1 MAQQERAVRTR
12 EAVIQAAAEAFADAG
27 FLATSMADIFA
38 RAGVTKGALYFHFT
52 SKEELAFAI
61 IDAEEQAAAEMIESV
76 MATDSPPLQKL
87 IDISFRWAHLIQS
100 NSIVQAGL
108 RMIIEQGTYS
118 RPMPQPYTQ
127 WQDLS
132 AQLFAQAQERGEL
145 ERSVDARNMAE
156 FIVSSFTGAQI
167 VSQVVSGHKDLLQRV
182 ERMWQLLLKGL
193 LPPGNPIVFFPR
205 FEP

>member
-12 EAVIQAAAEAFADAG
+12 EAVILAAAEAFADAG

-61 IDAEEQAAAEMIESV
+61 IDAEEEAAAELIGSV
-76 MATDSPPLQKL
+76 MATDTPPLQKL
-87 IDISFRWAHLIQS
+87 IDISFRWAHLIQ
-100 NSIVQAGL
+100 NSPVVKAGV

-118 RPMPQPYTQ
+118 RPMPLPYDQ
-127 WQDLS
+127 WQELAS
-132 AQLFAQAQERGEL
+132 QLLAQAQERGEL
-145 ERSVDARNMAE
+145 ERGVDVRVMAE
-156 FIVSSFTGAQI
+156 FIVSSFTGAQV
-167 VSQVVSGHKDLLQRV
+167 VSQVVSGHKDLMQRV

-193 LPPGNPIVFFPR
+193 LPQGNPIVFFPR
-205 FEP
+205 FES

>member
-12 EAVIQAAAEAFADAG
+12 EAVIRAAAEAFADAG

-61 IDAEEQAAAEMIESV
+61 IDAEEQAAGELIESV
-76 MATDSPPLQKL
+76 MSTDSPPLQKL

-100 NSIVQAGL
+100 NPIVQAGL

-118 RPMPQPYTQ
+118 RPMPLPYNA
-127 WQDLS
+127 WQELS
-132 AQLFAQAQERGEL
+132 AQLLTQAQERGEL
-145 ERSVDARNMAE
+145 ERSVDVRNMAE

-167 VSQVVSGHKDLLQRV
+167 VSQVVSGHKDLVQRV
-182 ERMWQLLLKGL
+182 ERMWQLLLKGI

-205 FEP
+205 FES

>member
-12 EAVIQAAAEAFADAG
+12 EAVIRAAAEAFADAG

-61 IDAEEQAAAEMIESV
+61 IDAEEQAAGEMIGSV
-76 MATDSPPLQKL
+76 MASDSPPLQKL
-87 IDISFRWAHLIQS
+87 IDISFRWAHLIQ
-100 NSIVQAGL
+100 NNPIVQAGL

-118 RPMPQPYTQ
+118 RPMPLPYNQ
-127 WQDLS
+127 WQELS
-132 AQLFAQAQERGEL
+132 SQLLAQAQERGEL
-145 ERSVDARNMAE
+145 EKTVDVRNMAE

-167 VSQVVSGHKDLLQRV
+167 VSQVVSGHKDLVQRI

>member
-12 EAVIQAAAEAFADAG
+12 EAVIRAAAEAFADAG

-61 IDAEEQAAAEMIESV
+61 IDAEEQAAAEMIGSV
-76 MATDSPPLQKL
+76 MASDSPPLQKL

-100 NSIVQAGL
+100 NPIVQAGL

-118 RPMPQPYTQ
+118 RPMPLPYNQ

-132 AQLFAQAQERGEL
+132 SQLLAQAQERGEL
-145 ERSVDARNMAE
+145 EKTVDVRNMAE

-167 VSQVVSGHKDLLQRV
+167 VSQVVSGHKDLVQRI

-193 LPPGNPIVFFPR
+193 LPPGNPVVFFPR

>member
-12 EAVIQAAAEAFADAG
+12 EAVILAAAEAFADAG

-61 IDAEEQAAAEMIESV
+61 IDAEEEAAAELIGSV
-76 MATDSPPLQKL
+76 MATDTPPLQKL

-100 NSIVQAGL
+100 SPVVKAGV

-118 RPMPQPYTQ
+118 RPMPLPYDQ
-127 WQDLS
+127 WQELASQLLS
-132 AQLFAQAQERGEL
+132 QAQERGEL
-145 ERSVDARNMAE
+145 ERGVDVRMMAE
-156 FIVSSFTGAQI
+156 FIVSSFTGAQV
-167 VSQVVSGHKDLLQRV
+167 VSQVVSGHKDLMQRV

-193 LPPGNPIVFFPR
+193 LPQGNPIVFFPR
-205 FEP
+205 FES

>member
-38 RAGVTKGALYFHFT
+38 RAGVTKGALYFHFA

-76 MATDSPPLQKL
+76 MASDSPPLQKL

>member
-12 EAVIQAAAEAFADAG
+12 EAVVRAAAEAFADAG

-61 IDAEEQAAAEMIESV
+61 IDAEEQAAGELIESV
-76 MATDSPPLQKL
+76 MSTDSPPLQKL

-100 NSIVQAGL
+100 NPIVQAGL

-118 RPMPQPYTQ
+118 RPMPLPYNA
-127 WQDLS
+127 WQELS
-132 AQLFAQAQERGEL
+132 AQLLTQAQERGEL
-145 ERSVDARNMAE
+145 ERSVDVRNMAE

-167 VSQVVSGHKDLLQRV
+167 VSQVVSGHKDLVQRV
-182 ERMWQLLLKGL
+182 ERMWQLLLKGI

-205 FEP
+205 FES

>member
-12 EAVIQAAAEAFADAG
+12 EAVIRAAAEAFADAG

-61 IDAEEQAAAEMIESV
+61 IDAEEQAAGELIESV
-76 MATDSPPLQKL
+76 MSTDSPPLQKL

-100 NSIVQAGL
+100 NPIVQAGL

-118 RPMPQPYTQ
+118 RPMPLPYNA
-127 WQDLS
+127 WQELS
-132 AQLFAQAQERGEL
+132 AQLLTQAQERGEL
-145 ERSVDARNMAE
+145 ERSVDVRSMAE

-167 VSQVVSGHKDLLQRV
+167 VSQVVSGHKDLVQRV

-193 LPPGNPIVFFPR
+193 LPAGNPIVFFPR
-205 FEP
+205 FES

>member
-12 EAVIQAAAEAFADAG
+12 EAVVRAAAEAFADAG

-61 IDAEEQAAAEMIESV
+61 IDAEEQAAGELIESV
-76 MATDSPPLQKL
+76 MSTDSPPLQKL

-100 NSIVQAGL
+100 NPVVQAGL

-118 RPMPQPYTQ
+118 RPMPLPYNA
-127 WQDLS
+127 WQELS
-132 AQLFAQAQERGEL
+132 AQLLTQAQERGEL
-145 ERSVDARNMAE
+145 ERSVDVRNMAE

-167 VSQVVSGHKDLLQRV
+167 VSQVVSGHKDLVQRV
-182 ERMWQLLLKGL
+182 ERMWQLLLKGI

-205 FEP
+205 FES